1 MVSKLADGGGRSNFE
16 ESWEALLTQKY
27 RSSND
32 FSTSITKKALIVNE
46 LYEFDFLLVTV
57 HCVY

>member
-32 FSTSITKKALIVNE
+32 FSTSITKNVLIVNGLHE
-46 LYEFDFLLVTV
+46 IDFLLVI
-57 HCVY
+57 VY